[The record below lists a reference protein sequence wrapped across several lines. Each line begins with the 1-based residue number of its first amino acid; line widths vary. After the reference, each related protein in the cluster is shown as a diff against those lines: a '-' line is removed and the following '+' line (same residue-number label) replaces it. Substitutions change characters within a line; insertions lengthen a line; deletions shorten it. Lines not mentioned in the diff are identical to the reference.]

1 MKHRIV
7 RILIPIAVVIVGTGI
22 WFIAARP
29 RERNEPREKITIA
42 CMSHSFTGFTIF
54 VATGRGFFQG
64 EGLDVSLDMEYP
76 HGKAALEAVS
86 EGQAALGVSSETPFM
101 HAVLSGRD
109 LCTFV
114 SMFSGEKHL
123 AIVARRDRGIL
134 TAKDLEGRSIG
145 VTLGT
150 NGEYFLDTV
159 LLLNG
164 VSRADTQTV
173 DLKPAEMFDSIVA
186 GRVDA
191 IATWN
196 PQMYRARK
204 TLGEAAS
211 VFYAEGLYTV
221 SFLLS
226 ARREYARKNQR
237 ILEKAARALLKASE
251 FIHSNPSESRETVAG
266 YLGIDQSL
274 LQELSAVYHF
284 RPALD
289 QSLLLTMEH
298 QSKWAIAHRLT
309 DRTEVP
315 NYLDFLFANALEAV
329 APEAVTIIR

>member
-1 MKHRIV
+1 M
-7 RILIPIAVVIVGTGI
+7 
-22 WFIAARP
+22 
-29 RERNEPREKITIA
+29 
-42 CMSHSFTGFTIF
+42 
-54 VATGRGFFQG
+54 
-64 EGLDVSLDMEYP
+64 
-76 HGKAALEAVS
+76 
-86 EGQAALGVSSETPFM
+86 GVSSETPFM